1 MDSTEYDQE
10 HSSLEDLYSINWVPK
25 EIIIKLRKQVEGYQ
39 LGLNFE
45 FNELQVN
52 AYNTKL
58 VFKPPELDRKWKL
71 ICEPNRGDL
80 RLLTKKIPI
89 GRYLNIQVGI
99 GHCFHDH
106 TTGWNWKLTTSL
118 GGDGISQIRKKTLLP
133 ILPGFDVR
141 IGWNAEYVLPEIHGG
156 MGTGKPIIGMNL
168 GRLHASFDRVEAIV
182 THAT

>member
-80 RLLTKKIPI
+80 RLLKK
-89 GRYLNIQVGI
+89 
-99 GHCFHDH
+99 
-106 TTGWNWKLTTSL
+106 
-118 GGDGISQIRKKTLLP
+118 KKFQLVD
-133 ILPGFDVR
+133 I
-141 IGWNAEYVLPEIHGG
+141 
-156 MGTGKPIIGMNL
+156 
-168 GRLHASFDRVEAIV
+168 
-182 THAT
+182 